1 MYDVIIIGAGP
12 GGLAAGLY
20 TGRFRMKTLILEKTA
35 VGGQIIT
42 SATIENYPGFPGGI
56 SSVEL
61 MQRMQDQARQA
72 GAEIEAAQV
81 TGLEID
87 SSRAEHPFQV
97 KTEEKSFSAKSVI
110 IASGAHWKRLGIPG
124 EEKFVGRGVSFCAT
138 CDAPFFRNRE
148 VIVVGGGDKAI
159 EEAIFLTSYAA
170 KVTIIHRR
178 KELRATEVLQEKA
191 KANPRIKFVLDSI
204 IEEISGENKVEAIKV
219 KDLVTGS
226 SSTIPC
232 QGVFIFIGIV
242 PSTDFLKKQL
252 ALDAAGFIITDDK
265 MISSVKGIFA
275 CGDCRVKD
283 LYQVI
288 TACADGAQAAFS
300 AHNYLMYKKIKEGI

>member
-12 GGLAAGLY
+12 AGLTAGLY
-20 TGRFRMKTLILEKTA
+20 AGRFRMKTLILEKTA

-42 SATIENYPGFPGGI
+42 SVTIENYPGFPGGI

-61 MQRMQDQARQA
+61 MQKMSDQAQEA
-72 GAEIEAAQV
+72 GAQIESALVA
-81 TGLEID
+81 GLGSD
-87 SSRAEHPFQV
+87 PGDVSFPFKV

-110 IASGAHWKRLGIPG
+110 IASGAHWKRLGVPG

-138 CDAPFFRNRE
+138 CDAPFFRNKE
-148 VIVVGGGDKAI
+148 VVVVGGGDKAI

-178 KELRATEVLQEKA
+178 KELRAAEILQEKA
-191 KANPRIKFVLDSI
+191 KANPKISFVLESVV
-204 IEEISGENKVEAIKV
+204 EEISGENKVAAVKV
-219 KDLVTGS
+219 KNVLSGASGS
-226 SSTIPC
+226 IAC
-232 QGVFIFIGIV
+232 QGVFIFVGIT

-252 ALDAAGFIITDDK
+252 ACDEAGFIITDDK
-265 MISSVKGIFA
+265 MKCSLDGVFA
-275 CGDCRVKD
+275 CGDCRSKN

-288 TACADGAQAAFS
+288 TACGEGAQAAFS
-300 AHNYLMYKKIKEGI
+300 AHNYLLHVK